1 MGNGA
6 KAKTKREREQAKG
19 KGGTAKSQLK
29 VNEAAKNTICQR
41 CRQTF
46 LCTVRQDALEAHSVK
61 CKSTFDVCFP
71 GYAKEAAAAT
81 K

>member
-6 KAKTKREREQAKG
+6 KAKTKRERDQK
-19 KGGTAKSQLK
+19 KPGTGVAKSQLK

-46 LCTVRQDALEAHSVK
+46 LCTVRRDALEAHSTK
-61 CKSTFDVCFP
+61 CNAAFDVCFP
-71 GYAKEAAAAT
+71 TYVDPT
-81 K
+81 KK